1 MGYDWKFGPVF
12 RTFDLLLV
20 GLGNTLLVTAVCL
33 VFGLLLGLVIALL
46 RLSHVRAITWPLGF
60 VIDFLRIV
68 PPLVQL
74 MWVFFALPILIDVR
88 MTPFIAACVTLSIQS
103 SAFFAEVFRGGII
116 SIEKGQWE
124 AARSLAMPRA
134 TMMRRI
140 ILPQAVSRMI
150 PTILERAIELL
161 KTTSLVSAV
170 SYADLLFQAT
180 QISQQVFRPLETFT
194 VAAGLYLAVIL
205 PCSLFVRRLEIRMA
219 RSGVATV
226 A

>member
-12 RTFDLLLV
+12 RNFDLLLV

-205 PCSLFVRRLEIRMA
+205 PCSLF
-219 RSGVATV
+219 
-226 A
+226 